1 MKITREIDVITIE
14 SQILDIYDWSRPKG
28 SPITLWSGQ
37 WLTRFNQ
44 LVLIEII
51 QRRNNKEMEEG
62 SKFSKGKIARTK
74 KRT

>member
-1 MKITREIDVITIE
+1 MKITREIDTIIIE
-14 SQILDIYDWSRPKG
+14 SQIIDVYDWSRPKD

-51 QRRNNKEMEEG
+51 QKRNSTKMEE
-62 SKFSKGKIARTK
+62 
-74 KRT
+74 KR

>member
-1 MKITREIDVITIE
+1 
-14 SQILDIYDWSRPKG
+14 
-28 SPITLWSGQ
+28 
-37 WLTRFNQ
+37 
-44 LVLIEII
+44 VLIEII